1 MGVFTGTAPTLL
13 GTDEPERLAGIAV
26 SPSFFDMLGV
36 RAAKGRLFGPEDAIG
51 ETSESVVLTDG
62 FWRRRFAAD
71 PNIVG
76 QRLPFNGRARV
87 VIGVL
92 PPSFALDGRPIDVAT
107 VFAPSSIANVEN
119 HGQHTL
125 IALGRLKAG
134 VTLAQAQQDLQAV
147 AARLADTYPD
157 IRGWSA
163 NVFRFSDELTRT
175 VKGPLLV
182 LMAAA
187 GLVLLIGCI
196 NVANLLITRA
206 AARGREVA
214 LRQALGASRWRLVS
228 QLLVESTL
236 LALIGGVLGI
246 AVASLG
252 TRLLLRLAPAGQLP
266 TSIPIDA
273 RVLGFALAASLATS
287 LIVGIAPALRGTRT
301 WLSQTLRD
309 GGRTS
314 AGSAHAPRC
323 GACWSWPRCR
333 SRSCCSFARR
343 LSCKAS
349 GAC

>member
-1 MGVFTGTAPTLL
+1 
-13 GTDEPERLAGIAV
+13 
-26 SPSFFDMLGV
+26 V

-107 VFAPSSIANVEN
+107 VFAPSIANVEN

-273 RVLGFALAASLATS
+273 RVLGFALAASLATHLAS
-287 LIVGIAPALRGTRT
+287 RASPASPWPKNASFQSPPNPEASTRAPSGSSTP
-301 WLSQTLRD
+301 
-309 GGRTS
+309 GRSSPGAPKRNSFTS
-314 AGSAHAPRC
+314 RLPRRSPPAGRP
-323 GACWSWPRCR
+323 PPR
-333 SRSCCSFARR
+333 SRPRRRRSRARVR
-343 LSCKAS
+343 RWAP
-349 GAC
+349 